1 MAASPPLQPESYA
14 DATWGAGLPHE
25 APAESL
31 PPLQTLA
38 RTDAEG
44 NELPTRD
51 LIGIVVT
58 ANGAAVLHQ
67 TKSLGLVGDCSQAA
81 EEVAA
86 SKAAEI
92 DEYHIE
98 IWRALGNGQPTPM
111 LLATDNKAHMQ
122 VATGRG
128 AASRSRHLLRRYYT
142 LMQRIQSGRI
152 NVVHVPDA
160 ENPSDFVAKLRASLA
175 YVTGA
180 VRRPKGAVERAIGK
194 RRAGKA

>member
-1 MAASPPLQPESYA
+1 MC
-14 DATWGAGLPHE
+14 
-25 APAESL
+25 
-31 PPLQTLA
+31 
-38 RTDAEG
+38 
-44 NELPTRD
+44 
-51 LIGIVVT
+51 
-58 ANGAAVLHQ
+58 
-67 TKSLGLVGDCSQAA
+67 DCSQAA

-98 IWRALGNGQPTPM
+98 VWRALGNGQPTPM

-128 AASRSRHLLRRYYT
+128 AANRSRHLLRRYYT
-142 LMQRIQSGRI
+142 LMQRIKSGRI

-160 ENPSDFVAKLRASLA
+160 ENPSDFLTKWVSAAKLRASLA

-180 VRRPKGAVERAIGK
+180 ARRPKGAVERAIGK